1 MRLKSNRQ
9 LFKVLALVF
18 GLTIALGLVPKNTL
32 RTLWGLGMKRSGR
45 CVGLRVISG
54 FFLSEIPLRKDGQ
67 ANGKNIHWKN
77 FGALKSQGV
86 EVLNAGVASYCPTT
100 ERVKLR
106 KLLVKQS
113 LKVERVVLCLDI

>member
-1 MRLKSNRQ
+1 
-9 LFKVLALVF
+9 
-18 GLTIALGLVPKNTL
+18 
-32 RTLWGLGMKRSGR
+32 MKRSGR

-54 FFLSEIPLRKDGQ
+54 FFLSETPLRKDGQ